1 MAKKEIEEIYYCTMQ
16 LDESCNN
23 KKGVLKKGDFY
34 ISTNPVFF
42 KNGRMH
48 VCKACIKEFCYVDGV
63 FSIERFKNI
72 LMLLDLP
79 FLNKEF
85 ESALADKGETIG
97 VYIKNLY
104 LNHKGKVANDSDSG
118 LGNLSNK
125 NSEINDFEVTKEMFR
140 VWGRGKTP
148 EDYEWLEETYKEWTT
163 KYKSDTL
170 SEQKT
175 FRFLT
180 LKELEIMKG
189 REEGK
194 NVDKQEETYRK
205 FMSDANVVPRDA
217 TASMDSEKQ
226 NVFSLWIKEV
236 EKYKP
241 AEYFEDKSIYEDFD
255 GIKEY
260 LNRFVY
266 RPLKN
271 LLTGSREFDIEY
283 NVENEDIGDIE
294 SEDEENSLLEEEGE
308 A

>member
-1 MAKKEIEEIYYCTMQ
+1 MAKKEEIQEFYYCTMQ
-16 LDESCNN
+16 LENGCSN
-23 KKGVLKKGDFY
+23 KKGVLNKSDFY
-34 ISTNPVFF
+34 VSTNPIFF
-42 KNGRMH
+42 RNGRMH
-48 VCKACIKEFCYVDGV
+48 ICKACIKEFCYVDGI

-72 LMLLDLP
+72 LMILDLP
-79 FLNKEF
+79 FLIKEF
-85 ESALADKGETIG
+85 ESSLADKGETVG

-104 LNHKGKVANDSDSG
+104 LNHKGKISVDSDRESG
-118 LGNLSNK
+118 LS
-125 NSEINDFEVTKEMFR
+125 SEYDDINNFEITKEMMR
-140 VWGRGKTP
+140 VWGRGKP
-148 EDYEWLEETYKEWTT
+148 SEDYEWLEETYEEWTT

-189 REEGK
+189 REDGK

-226 NVFSLWIKEV
+226 NVFGLWIKEV
-236 EKYKP
+236 EKYSP
-241 AEYFEDKSIYEDFD
+241 AEYFEDKSIYDDFD
-255 GIKEY
+255 DIKDY

-271 LLTGSREFDIEY
+271 LLTGSREFDVEY
-283 NVENEDIGDIE
+283 NVENEDESIVDI
-294 SEDEENSLLEEEGE
+294 EDEESQEGE
-308 A
+308 E